1 MAEDMHSAAAFG
13 RRRFLTGAAG
23 LALGLAVAP
32 PAAAQAAARRLTL
45 PAPTGPYDIGTVSM
59 RLVDRGRQDPWW
71 ETKHDRELMVTLW
84 YPARRGGTITAW
96 MEPKELAHYRTTTTR
111 NLEQMAKQ
119 LELGDVDISL
129 DKVRFPLTHARG
141 GAPVRPSSRPYPV
154 VLYSPGAGES
164 RWLGTTLVED
174 LAGRGYVVIAIDHT
188 YDADAVQFPGGR
200 LETVRPGLDK
210 DGAYSVMK
218 VRIADTRFVLD
229 RLAAGRSLPRGLADS
244 MDLDR
249 IGVFGH
255 SLGGSTAAQGMANDS
270 RFKAGIDLDG
280 SVVPTVPVS
289 PSTTTPE
296 QAAEL
301 AGQVATQIGKRPF
314 MVMSSNGKGP
324 DQLGALMSGFWKKLS
339 GERYFLSI
347 VGTTHAS
354 YTDAKSII
362 HQLAA
367 MKVIPEALTQTV
379 GTLDPERAAATER
392 AYVTA
397 FFDRHLRGDDGS
409 LLDGPSEKYRNVRFF
424 E

>member
-1 MAEDMHSAAAFG
+1 MHGTAFG
-13 RRRFLTGAAG
+13 RRRLLTGAAG

-32 PAAAQAAARRLTL
+32 TILPAAAQAAARRLTL
-45 PAPTGPYDIGTVSM
+45 PAPTSAYDVGTVSLH
-59 RLVDRGRQDPWW
+59 LVDRGRQDPWW
-71 ETKHDRELMVTLW
+71 DSNHDRELMVTMW
-84 YPARRGGTITAW
+84 YPAKRGGTPTVW
-96 MEPKELAHYRTTTTR
+96 MQPKELARYRTTLTKG
-111 NLEQMAKQ
+111 LQQAAKQ
-119 LELGDVDISL
+119 LELGDVDIDL
-129 DKVRFPLTHARG
+129 DKVRFPLAHARTE
-141 GAPVRPSSRPYPV
+141 APVRPSSRPYPV
-154 VLYSPGAGES
+154 VLYSHGAGES

-174 LAGRGYVVIAIDHT
+174 LASRGYVVVAIDHT

-200 LETVRPGLDK
+200 VETVRPGLDK

-255 SLGGSTAAQGMANDS
+255 SLGGSTAAQAMANDS
-270 RFKAGIDLDG
+270 RIKAGIDLDG
-280 SVVPTVPVS
+280 SVVPTVPVN

-301 AGQVATQIGKRPF
+301 VGKVATKIGKRPF
-314 MVMSSNGKGP
+314 MVMSSNGAGP
-324 DQLGALMSGFWKKLS
+324 EQLGVLMSGFWDKLR
-339 GERYFLSI
+339 GERHFLSI

-362 HQLAA
+362 YQLAA
-367 MKVIPEALTQTV
+367 MKVIPEALTRAV
-379 GTLDPERAAATER
+379 GTIHPVRAAAAER
-392 AYVTA
+392 AYVAA
-397 FFDRHLRGDDGS
+397 FFDRHLRGGDGS
-409 LLDGPSEKYRNVRFF
+409 LLDGPSEKYPDVRFF